1 MRQAY
6 VTSDISYTKA
16 MRKGG
21 TMTVTTMRDAEIK
34 DNLPQDCPASLIL
47 AH

>member
-6 VTSDISYTKA
+6 MTSDVSYTKA

-21 TMTVTTMRDAEIK
+21 TMTVTTIREVKSRIICLRMTQ
-34 DNLPQDCPASLIL
+34 PV
-47 AH
+47 